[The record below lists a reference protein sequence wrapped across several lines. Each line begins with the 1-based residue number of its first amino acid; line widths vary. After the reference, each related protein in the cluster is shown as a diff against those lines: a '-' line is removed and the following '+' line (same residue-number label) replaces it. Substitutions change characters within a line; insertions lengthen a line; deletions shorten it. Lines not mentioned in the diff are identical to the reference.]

1 MSRTKIDGEWVTVVQ
16 YLDDGRI
23 IVEFDDGSHAV
34 V

>member
-1 MSRTKIDGEWVTVVQ
+1 MARTKVNGEWVTIVR

-23 IVEFDDGSHAV
+23 VVEFDDGSHAV